1 MKKDFEINIAVI
13 GAGRLGTTIAYT
25 IAVNKPEKIKIVSI
39 SSPTQ
44 KSLGRAKSILGKF
57 SEKIMFTD
65 CNTDAA
71 AAANCIFIC
80 TPDDLISTVC
90 KEIFGQ
96 KNMLKKTPQKNST
109 FAVHFSGSKPLK
121 ELDPAR
127 TAGAGTLSIHPLKS
141 FASIP
146 GAIKTLKGTEYG
158 ITYNTPG
165 EGRLA
170 KIIVKVLGGHS
181 IIVEDSKKPLYH
193 AAACIASNYLVAL
206 IDYAVYI
213 NEKIGIKPED
223 SIKGLLSLVE
233 GTVKNIGETG
243 TKKSLT
249 GPIARGDTGTIKDH
263 IKNFNRLFNKEDTAV
278 YRLMGK
284 KTAEIARQNGWID
297 GGTYEE
303 LINILKEQTG

>member
-1 MKKDFEINIAVI
+1 MKKDFKINIAVI
-13 GAGRLGTTIAYT
+13 GAGRLGTTMACAIA
-25 IAVNKPEKIKIVSI
+25 AKKLKKIKIVSI

-44 KSLGRAKSILGKF
+44 KSLGRAKAVLGKL

-65 CNTDAA
+65 NNTGAA

-80 TPDDLISTVC
+80 TPDDIISVVC
-90 KEIFGQ
+90 REIFGQ
-96 KNMLKKTPQKNST
+96 KNMSGKTPQKNNT

-121 ELDPAR
+121 ELDSAR
-127 TAGAGTLSIHPLKS
+127 AAGAGILSIHPLKS

-146 GAIKTLKGTEYG
+146 QAIKTLKGTEYG

-165 EGRLA
+165 GGRLA
-170 KIIVKVLGGHS
+170 KSIVKILGGHS

-193 AAACIASNYLVAL
+193 AAACIASNYLVTL

-249 GPIARGDTGTIKDH
+249 GPIARGDTGTIEDH
-263 IKNFNRLFNKEDTAV
+263 MKSFSGLFSKEDTAV

-284 KTAEIARQNGWID
+284 KTAELARQNRWID
-297 GGTYEE
+297 NGTYEE
-303 LINILKEQTG
+303 LINILKDGTG

>member
-25 IAVNKPEKIKIVSI
+25 IAAKKLKKIKIVSI
-39 SSPTQ
+39 SSPIQ
-44 KSLGRAKSILGKF
+44 KSLGRAKTVLGKF
-57 SEKIMFTD
+57 SEKIMFTGS
-65 CNTDAA
+65 NTNAA
-71 AAANCIFIC
+71 AEANCIFIC
-80 TPDDLISTVC
+80 TPDDLINMVC
-90 KEIFGQ
+90 KEIFNQ
-96 KNMLKKTPQKNST
+96 KNIFEKTSQKNNA

-121 ELDPAR
+121 ELDSAR
-127 TAGAGTLSIHPLKS
+127 TAGAGVLSIHPLKS
-141 FASIP
+141 IASIP
-146 GAIKTLKGTEYG
+146 QAIKTLKDTEYG

-170 KIIVKVLGGHS
+170 KSIVKILGGHS

-193 AAACIASNYLVAL
+193 AAACIASNYLVTL

-233 GTVKNIGETG
+233 GTVKNIGKTG

-263 IKNFNRLFNKEDTAV
+263 IKNFNSLFNKEDTAV

-284 KTAEIARQNGWID
+284 KTAEIAKQNGWID
-297 GGTYEE
+297 DGKYEE
-303 LINILKEQTG
+303 LTNILKDGTG

>member
-1 MKKDFEINIAVI
+1 MKKDFKINIAVI
-13 GAGRLGTTIAYT
+13 GAGRLGTTIAYA
-25 IAVNKPEKIKIVSI
+25 IAAKKLKKIKIASI

-44 KSLGRAKSILGKF
+44 KSIGRAKAVLGKF
-57 SEKIMFTD
+57 SEKIMFTGS
-65 CNTDAA
+65 NTSAA
-71 AAANCIFIC
+71 AEANCIFIC
-80 TPDDLISTVC
+80 TPDDLINMVC
-90 KEIFGQ
+90 KEIFDQ
-96 KNMLKKTPQKNST
+96 KNRLKKTPQKNSA
-109 FAVHFSGSKPLK
+109 FVVHFSGSKPLK
-121 ELDPAR
+121 ELDSAR
-127 TAGAGTLSIHPLKS
+127 TAGAGVLSIHPLKS

-146 GAIKTLKGTEYG
+146 GAIKTLKDTEYG

-165 EGRLA
+165 EKRLA
-170 KIIVKVLGGHS
+170 KSIVKTLGGHS

-206 IDYAVYI
+206 IDHAVYI
-213 NEKIGIKPED
+213 NDKIGIKPEEC
-223 SIKGLLSLVE
+223 IKGLLSLVE

-263 IKNFNRLFNKEDTAV
+263 IKNFNTFFNKEDAEV

-297 GGTYEE
+297 SGTYEE
-303 LINILKEQTG
+303 LINILKDESR